1 MRRIAALISLTTLF
15 FQAPAVAEDWEWS
28 LTPYLWA
35 AGIDGRAGVGP
46 VDADISMDFADIF
59 DVLRG
64 AGMLRLEAGNGRHG
78 VFGDLLFMRLKEE
91 DARDT
96 IGGKLT
102 VQLDATIA
110 EGAYF
115 YHWNDTYA
123 VELGARFWAVD
134 TKLRPALI
142 GPFESSRDWTDGFI
156 GFRADSEIG
165 EKWRWLFRANLGS
178 GGSDYSAGLQL
189 DFRRQLANG
198 NSLDIGLR
206 VLDVEFEKSSGRR
219 TDLDLSFQ
227 GLTIG
232 YTFAL

>member
-1 MRRIAALISLTTLF
+1 MRNFAKLISLAPLF
-15 FQAPAVAEDWEWS
+15 VQAPAFAEDWEWS

-46 VDADISMDFADIF
+46 LDADISMDFGDIV

-64 AGMLRLEAGNGRHG
+64 AGMLRLEASDGKHG
-78 VFGDLLFMRLKEE
+78 VFGDLLYMRLKEE

-115 YHWNDTYA
+115 HHWNDTYA
-123 VELGARFWAVD
+123 LELGARFWAVD

-142 GPFESSRDWTDGFI
+142 EPFESSRDWTDGFI
-156 GFRADSEIG
+156 GFRADSEISDT
-165 EKWRWLFRANLGS
+165 WSWLFRANIGS

-189 DFRRQLANG
+189 DFRRGFANG

-219 TDLDLSFQ
+219 TELDLSFQ
-227 GLTIG
+227 GLTVG